1 MTTCTDPNACDCGWA
16 QNGCG
21 NNDGSVCWNCCCTNG
36 GNNNGNV
43 NGNNNN
49 NNNNGGGGN
58 YGNGGDGGLAGRW
71 IVVILIIIGM
81 IVGGYLLWKRK
92 QEGKYP
98 FEDQDNVP
106 PPPSTPAVAIRTIET
121 TGSEPNLPERD
132 TNVPEKDPPVL
143 KEKLARPVVGKI
155 PVRPTEDTSKDIPR
169 PTKYIVYKKNVD
181 LFSDPICENK
191 RTDVKGVILETIRT
205 DDKGETHTSYDLQPT
220 TKNYYQEKDSVAWK
234 WSFDNKWGKTFY
246 KSTEFVKKNGYL
258 YKDPDT
264 SNIIKAFDSSA
275 EFVGRPIKHL

>member
-21 NNDGSVCWNCCCTNG
+21 NDDGSVCWNCCCTNG

-43 NGNNNN
+43 NGNNNNN

-155 PVRPTEDTSKDIPR
+155 PVRPTED
-169 PTKYIVYKKNVD
+169 VVD
-181 LFSDPICENK
+181 CI
-191 RTDVKGVILETIRT
+191 
-205 DDKGETHTSYDLQPT
+205 
-220 TKNYYQEKDSVAWK
+220 
-234 WSFDNKWGKTFY
+234 
-246 KSTEFVKKNGYL
+246 
-258 YKDPDT
+258 
-264 SNIIKAFDSSA
+264 
-275 EFVGRPIKHL
+275 